1 MARAYLYFLSTNSE
15 RSSELDSAKAAIPA
29 SKYFMGFEYGA
40 IRLTHGSPADR
51 LVETH
56 LTVSLFYCSSKQTKT
71 MPHPHHAMDQGPETS
86 PINRCD

>member
-1 MARAYLYFLSTNSE
+1 MARAYLYFLSTISE
-15 RSSELDSAKAAIPA
+15 RSSEVDSAKAAIPA
-29 SKYFMGFEYGA
+29 SGYFMGFEYGA

-56 LTVSLFYCSSKQTKT
+56 LTVSLFYCSSKQPKT
-71 MPHPHHAMDQGPETS
+71 MPHPQPVMDQGPETS